1 MQKMAIGINSSEAKI
16 IIICCI
22 FYCTT
27 LSHIIMTSRD
37 IVSYSEVGQTRRHRK
52 TKLAAESFP
61 VGGEINAIDQEN
73 EE

>member
-1 MQKMAIGINSSEAKI
+1 
-16 IIICCI
+16 
-22 FYCTT
+22 
-27 LSHIIMTSRD
+27 MTSRD